1 MLTAVR
7 STEKYSSTSSMV
19 SSMMGILAHCL
30 GLVGER
36 LMEPRKLEKSSEA
49 RGGRRKC
56 EGEEGIYVYA
66 WGEGGGGRGEG
77 GGGGGGEHETSFAF
91 IHYLMQLNYLLKCQD
106 QLGMK
111 HQVAVDLLV
120 GR

>member
-7 STEKYSSTSSMV
+7 STEKYSATSSMV

-36 LMEPRKLEKSSEA
+36 LMEPRKLEKSSGA

-66 WGEGGGGRGEG
+66 WGGGEG
-77 GGGGGGEHETSFAF
+77 EGEHKTSFAF
-91 IHYLMQLNYLLKCQD
+91 IHYLMQLNYLLKCQG